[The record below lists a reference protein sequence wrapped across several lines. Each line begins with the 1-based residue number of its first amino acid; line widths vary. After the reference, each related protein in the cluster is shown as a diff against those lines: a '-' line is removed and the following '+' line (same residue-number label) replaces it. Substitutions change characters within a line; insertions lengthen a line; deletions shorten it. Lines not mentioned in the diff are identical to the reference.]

1 MSNNLDLSG
10 VSEDA
15 KALAEYLQEV
25 LDRTI
30 NIYNSYGLPVPDR
43 TYWTM
48 ADPVVD
54 CEQLVVSF
62 IQMYI
67 GSPGDEATLP
77 RRCMDPRSAT
87 IHIQIAREVP
97 TVGSS
102 GKAPSAEIIQEYS
115 QLQAFDAWALI
126 QSAAE
131 LDAWETSGGF
141 GLGVI
146 ATVETSEPEG
156 GFQSTTLTMTS
167 AIP

>member
-1 MSNNLDLSG
+1 MTNNLDLSG

-15 KALAEYLQEV
+15 KALAEYLEEV
-25 LDRTI
+25 LTRTI

-43 TYWTM
+43 RYWTM

-87 IHIQIAREVP
+87 IHIQIARPVP
-97 TVGSS
+97 TVGAS
-102 GKAPSAEIIQEYS
+102 GKAPSAATIQEYS
-115 QLQAFDAWALI
+115 QLQAYDAWALI

>member
-1 MSNNLDLSG
+1 MPSNLDLSG
-10 VSEDA
+10 VSDDA
-15 KALAEYLQEV
+15 KALAQYLQEV
-25 LDRTI
+25 LERTV
-30 NIYNSYGLPVPDR
+30 NIYNSYAIPIPDR
-43 TYWTM
+43 RYWTM

-97 TVGSS
+97 TVGPS
-102 GKAPSAEIIQEYS
+102 GKAPSAETIQAYS
-115 QLQAFDAWALI
+115 QLQAYDAWAMI

>member
-1 MSNNLDLSG
+1 MYNSPDLSN
-10 VSEDA
+10 VSNEA
-15 KALAEYLQEV
+15 KALSEYLEEV
-25 LDRTI
+25 LTRTI
-30 NIYNSYGLPVPDR
+30 NIYNSYDLPIPVR
-43 TYWTM
+43 KYWTM

-67 GSPGDEATLP
+67 GTPGDEANLP
-77 RRCMDPRSAT
+77 RRCGDPKSAT
-87 IHIQIAREVP
+87 IHIQIARSVP
-97 TVGSS
+97 TVGAS
-102 GKAPSAEIIQEYS
+102 GKAPSAAIIQEYS
-115 QLQAFDAWALI
+115 ELQAYDAWALI

-131 LDAWETSGGF
+131 LDAWDSSGGL

-146 ATVETSEPEG
+146 ATVETSEPQG

>member
-1 MSNNLDLSG
+1 MTTNRDLSN

-15 KALAEYLQEV
+15 KALAEYLQQI
-25 LDRTI
+25 LDKTV
-30 NIYNSYGLPVPDR
+30 NIFDSYSLPLPDR
-43 TYWTM
+43 RYWTM

-67 GSPGDEATLP
+67 GAPGDEATMP
-77 RRCMDPRSAT
+77 RRCMDPRTAT
-87 IHIQIAREVP
+87 VHIQIARQVP
-97 TVGSS
+97 VVGPS
-102 GKAPSAEIIQEYS
+102 GSAPSAAVIQENS
-115 QLQAFDAWALI
+115 QLQAYDAWAMI

-156 GFQSTTLTMTS
+156 GYQSTTLTITS
-167 AIP
+167 AVP